1 MRKNLFPFAMVLCG
15 LCACTPSAPFNTIEG
30 EVAGLKVGD
39 RIVLAVGTLTQTPVV
54 VDSVTV
60 SRDGFFTLTTLASD
74 TYATLLLLHEGD
86 TLDPDRNPSAGI
98 FLEGFSR
105 LKLRGDVE
113 NWYFMKASGGLYD
126 LPQMKGLIALTD
138 SAQTIQRQGYALL
151 NRSREYAALEGHDPD
166 SLKRMRDRGM
176 ELLNVSGEILDRRD
190 TLERELVLQNPDLA
204 YSAEVLHYDYQTMK
218 DFDRYDSVFR
228 TLTPRVQATPAGKA
242 VAGYIAAVRA
252 TEVGNVAPDFALPDI
267 NGEMLRLSNLRG
279 RYVLLDFWGSW
290 CGPCRASIPSLA
302 ALYDK
307 LKGKNFE
314 LISIAIDEPDDDRWR
329 ETVTEEKMTWRHL
342 NDRLSA
348 PGEEFRLRYAIMG
361 VPACFLIDPEG
372 RIALKGH
379 PMEILSEVERIV
391 LAREKEN

>member
-1 MRKNLFPFAMVLCG
+1 MKKLLFPFAMALCG
-15 LCACTPSAPFNTIEG
+15 LYACAPSAPLNTIEG
-30 EVAGLKVGD
+30 EVEGLKVGD
-39 RIVLAVGTLTQTPVV
+39 RVVLAVGTLTQTPVV

-60 SRDGFFTLTTLASD
+60 TRDGLFTLTTSASD
-74 TYATLLLLHEGD
+74 TYARLLLLREGD
-86 TLDPDRNPSAGI
+86 TLDPDKNPSAGI

-105 LKLRGDVE
+105 LNVRGDVE
-113 NWYFMKASGGLYD
+113 NWYYMKISGGLYD
-126 LPQMKGLIALTD
+126 LPQMKTLIALTD
-138 SAQTIQRQGYALL
+138 SAQIFQRQGIALFD
-151 NRSREYAALEGHDPD
+151 RSREYAALEGHDPD
-166 SLKRMRDRGM
+166 SLKRLRDRGM
-176 ELLNVSGEILDRRD
+176 ELLNASSEILDRRD
-190 TLERELVLQNPDLA
+190 PLERELVLRNPDLA

-228 TLTPRVQATPAGKA
+228 TLTPRVQASPAGKA
-242 VAGYIAAVRA
+242 VADYIAAVRA
-252 TEVGNVAPDFALPDI
+252 TEVGAVAPDFALPDI
-267 NGEMLRLSNLRG
+267 NGEMLRLSDLRG

-290 CGPCRASIPSLA
+290 CGPCRASIPSLV

-314 LISIAIDEPDDDRWR
+314 LIGIAIDEHDDTRWR
-329 ETVTEEKMTWRHL
+329 KTVAEEKMTWRHL

-379 PMEILSEVERIV
+379 PMEILSEVEKIV
-391 LAREKEN
+391 LNRKQEK